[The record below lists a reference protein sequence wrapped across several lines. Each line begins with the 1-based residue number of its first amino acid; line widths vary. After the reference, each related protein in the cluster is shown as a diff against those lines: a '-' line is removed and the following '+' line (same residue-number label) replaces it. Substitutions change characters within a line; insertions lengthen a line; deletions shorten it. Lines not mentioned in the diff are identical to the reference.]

1 VARNRLTDPAER
13 AKLRVDYYLSKAR
26 ENILPRCV
34 VAIMEAVFV
43 LQHLH
48 VLPNGKEDV
57 KLIGVYGSL
66 DSARA
71 AVDGLRLQPG
81 FRDYPSIVQPGVD
94 DDIQGFHIARYL
106 LDKDYWSEGYVTGM
120 DQHRSEA

>member
-1 VARNRLTDPAER
+1 
-13 AKLRVDYYLSKAR
+13 
-26 ENILPRCV
+26 
-34 VAIMEAVFV
+34 MEAVLV

-71 AVDGLRLQPG
+71 AVDRLRLQPG
-81 FRDYPSIVQPGVD
+81 FRGYPSIVQPGVD
-94 DDIQGFHIARYL
+94 DDIQGFHIARYF